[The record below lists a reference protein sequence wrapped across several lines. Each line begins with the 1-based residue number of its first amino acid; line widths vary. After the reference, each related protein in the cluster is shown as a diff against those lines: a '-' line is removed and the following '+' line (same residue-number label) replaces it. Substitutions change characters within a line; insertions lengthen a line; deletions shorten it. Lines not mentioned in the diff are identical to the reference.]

1 MMLII
6 HILILLV
13 SFYVLA
19 KVVDDYFVDSLDH
32 IADKLRMSHDAAGAT
47 LMAVGSS
54 APELFVAIFAVIR
67 PDGGHEL
74 IGIGNIVGSAL
85 FNILVI
91 TGAAAIVRKAFIA
104 WQGVIRDLVFY
115 ALSVILLLL
124 TFADGKVSYTE
135 AGLLIAVYVIYVIV
149 VVFWRKMFKYVDPD
163 EKITIKETDENKK
176 LKLYEKIMSPID
188 FILKK
193 IFPPA
198 KYNLA
203 VFFMSIAIIAGI
215 SWLLVESAIYIANEL
230 QISEAIIAVTVLA
243 VGTSIP
249 DLLSSVIVSK
259 QGRGGM
265 AVSNAVGSN
274 IFDIL
279 IGLGLP
285 FMILI
290 LITGGNID
298 IEIGNIQQSVYF
310 LLASVFILFFLFL
323 INKWKVGKIF
333 GSFLIVIYLAY
344 VVWAVISI

>member
-1 MMLII
+1 MML
-6 HILILLV
+6 
-13 SFYVLA
+13 SNC
-19 KVVDDYFVDSLDH
+19 
-32 IADKLRMSHDAAGAT
+32 T
-47 LMAVGSS
+47 CAV
-54 APELFVAIFAVIR
+54 
-67 PDGGHEL
+67 
-74 IGIGNIVGSAL
+74 
-85 FNILVI
+85 
-91 TGAAAIVRKAFIA
+91 
-104 WQGVIRDLVFY
+104 
-115 ALSVILLLL
+115 
-124 TFADGKVSYTE
+124 
-135 AGLLIAVYVIYVIV
+135 LLIAVYVIYVIV

-163 EKITIKETDENKK
+163 EKIPVKETDENKK

-333 GSFLIVIYLAY
+333 GSFLILIYLAY